1 MKAVAIFDFVF
12 MSNVSAKTKW
22 KIALKQK
29 ESHCEG
35 ISRKNKRKMPAAIFN
50 FVFTAK
56 VLVKDKVDPAEAGPR
71 ALFAYFL

>member
-1 MKAVAIFDFVF
+1 MAILNFVF
-12 MSNVSAKTKW
+12 NNPLPAKTKW

-50 FVFTAK
+50 FVFHDALTAK
-56 VLVKDKVDPAEAGPR
+56 TKLKIATNNA
-71 ALFAYFL
+71 FYFLKEFPSQ